1 MRMVDVIAKKRDG
14 KELTKEEIEFFI
26 KGYTDG
32 EIPDY
37 QASSFA
43 MSTYFQDMTDNERAY
58 LTMAMVESGDQID
71 LSEIEGIKVDKHS
84 TGGVGDTTTLVLA
97 PLVAALDIPVAKMS
111 GRGLGHTGGTIDKL
125 EAVEGFHVE
134 ISEQEFIDLVNR
146 DKVAVIGQTGNLTP
160 ADKKLYGLR
169 DVTGTVN
176 SIPLIASS
184 IMSKKIAAGAD
195 AIVLDVKTG
204 AGAFMKTL
212 EDSELLA
219 HAMVKIGNNVGR
231 NTMAIISDMSQPLG
245 RAIGNGLEV
254 KEAIETLRGE
264 GPEDLTELVLTLGSQ
279 MVVLA
284 KKAENLDEA
293 REKLQEVIQNGKAL
307 EKFKVFLENQGG
319 DGSVVD
325 DVSKLPQAQHTFE
338 VKAKKSGYVS
348 NIVADEIGVA
358 SMLLGAGRATKD
370 DIIDL
375 AVGLVLNKKVGDKVE
390 EGESLVTIYANQEDI
405 KDVEE
410 KILNNI
416 DISDEQVKQTL
427 IHKVITD

>member
-14 KELTKEEIEFFI
+14 KELTKEEIEFFV
-26 KGYTDG
+26 KGYTTGD
-32 EIPDY
+32 IPDY
-37 QASSFA
+37 QASSLA
-43 MSTYFQDMTDNERAY
+43 MAIYFQDMTDEERAN

-97 PLVAALDIPVAKMS
+97 PLVAALDVPVAKMS

-134 ISEQEFIDLVNR
+134 ISEQEFIDLVNK

-204 AGAFMKTL
+204 AGAFMKTI

-254 KEAIETLRGE
+254 KEAIDTLKGE

-284 KKAENLDEA
+284 MKAETLDEA
-293 REKLQEVIQNGKAL
+293 REKLLEVIHNGKAL

-325 DVSKLPQAQHTFE
+325 DVTKLPQAQYTFE
-338 VKAKKSGYVS
+338 VKAETSGYVS
-348 NIVADEIGVA
+348 HIVADEIGVA

-390 EGESLVTIYANQEDI
+390 AGESLVTIYANQEDV
-405 KDVEE
+405 KDVEA
-410 KILNNI
+410 KILENI
-416 DISDEQVKQTL
+416 TISDEQVKPTL

>member
-14 KELTKEEIEFFI
+14 KELTKEEIEFFV
-26 KGYTDG
+26 KGYTASD
-32 EIPDY
+32 IPDY
-37 QASSFA
+37 QASSLA
-43 MSTYFQDMTDNERAY
+43 MAIYFQDMTDEERAN

-97 PLVAALDIPVAKMS
+97 PLVAALDVPVAKMS

-134 ISEQEFIDLVNR
+134 ISEQEFIDLVNK

-204 AGAFMKTL
+204 AGAFMKTI

-254 KEAIETLRGE
+254 KEAIETLKGE

-284 KKAENLDEA
+284 KKAETLDEA
-293 REKLQEVIQNGKAL
+293 REKLLEVIHNGKAL

-325 DVSKLPQAQHTFE
+325 DVTKLPQAQYTFE
-338 VKAKKSGYVS
+338 VKAETSGYVS
-348 NIVADEIGVA
+348 HIVADEIGVA

-390 EGESLVTIYANQEDI
+390 AGESLVTIYANQEDV
-405 KDVEE
+405 KDVEA
-410 KILNNI
+410 KILENI
-416 DISDEQVKQTL
+416 TISDEQVKPTL

>member
-43 MSTYFQDMTDNERAY
+43 MATYFQDMTDNERAY

-416 DISDEQVKQTL
+416 AISDEQVK
-427 IHKVITD
+427 

>member
-43 MSTYFQDMTDNERAY
+43 MATYFQDMTDNERAY

-254 KEAIETLRGE
+254 KEAIETLRGK

-416 DISDEQVKQTL
+416 DISDEQVKPTL

>member
-43 MSTYFQDMTDNERAY
+43 MATYFQDMTDNERAY

-111 GRGLGHTGGTIDKL
+111 GRGVGHTGGTIDKL

>member
-43 MSTYFQDMTDNERAY
+43 MATYFQDMTDNERAY

-319 DGSVVD
+319 DGSVVG

-416 DISDEQVKQTL
+416 DISDEQVKPTL